1 MIAAIYAR
9 LVLATLGLLACAT
22 SASAECA
29 WVLWVRPE
37 YWVSND
43 IEARNEGAWEP
54 RAGYMTLPDC
64 EAERRV
70 HESSN
75 KAVEA
80 TCRRSG
86 EQPRGV
92 KVSGASMPVHCLPD
106 AVDPRGS
113 KGK

>member
-75 KAVEA
+75 KA
-80 TCRRSG
+80 
-86 EQPRGV
+86 
-92 KVSGASMPVHCLPD
+92 
-106 AVDPRGS
+106 
-113 KGK
+113 